1 MSVQTSISTAAL
13 VYGIAALIAMF
24 VSLLIKIT
32 YSIVNW
38 SQRKANRS

>member
-1 MSVQTSISTAAL
+1 MSVQASISTAVL
-13 VYGIAALIAMF
+13 IYGIAAMIGMF

>member
-1 MSVQTSISTAAL
+1 MSIQASISTAIL

-38 SQRKANRS
+38 SQRKAKGS